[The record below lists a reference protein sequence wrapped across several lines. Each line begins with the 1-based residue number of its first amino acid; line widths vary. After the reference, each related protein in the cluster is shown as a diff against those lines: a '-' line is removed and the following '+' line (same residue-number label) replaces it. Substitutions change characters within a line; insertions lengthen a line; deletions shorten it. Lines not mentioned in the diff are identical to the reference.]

1 MQPDHSDTSDS
12 FEIQCEES
20 EDYSI
25 LSVQSNE
32 QNEQMVENNENVN
45 ISDND
50 QCEVTAKMI
59 IIASLQN
66 DDILKVKAA
75 VPPYVIVGQKD
86 QDICVFTE
94 NQYLQNKLKETFP
107 QAHIN
112 VVDSDLKTN
121 EEAHKMQSSLN
132 WRCFKYLNSGS
143 LNQES
148 VVLIKIRYTPI
159 EETDINEAK
168 AFAKFIAQNYTQ
180 KYYNNK
186 LFFQVGS
193 NFLDS
198 FAQMKQS
205 NELVDQTGTVVEFSF
220 KQFQCAVIAQ
230 VLIHVNDVEKYIDV
244 INQYDRINMSFCCYD
259 KRIQKKTF
267 KKEGNQNFVNIIL
280 SHVTQTDVEKIE
292 NYLKQFK
299 GIKIQKQE
307 ENKKENPNKVKP
319 SVEAKE
325 KKEMKVQ
332 QPITKAKTLKKEQP
346 PKQVSKNCGKAQVAQ
361 QIDNKNVVQF
371 FVTINLHDMPDT
383 AKILEAALKPRIPK
397 NCTFKALTKGDLS
410 IKCNQESLE
419 QVKKAITTY
428 SPNLIFTQKPVKI
441 ETHKLNN
448 TNIQQVGILKNQVSI
463 VVKLEKYPEEAAQ
476 TLLPTIQSVIPSSGN
491 AFIQGVNIIIQ
502 IDPTEVELVES
513 YLKCIQFNDQ
523 EIEFSKL

>member
-32 QNEQMVENNENVN
+32 QNEQMVENDENVN
-45 ISDND
+45 ISDNN
-50 QCEVTAKMI
+50 QCEITAKMI
-59 IIASLQN
+59 IIADLQN

-94 NQYLQNKLKETFP
+94 NQNLLNKLKETFP

-121 EEAHKMQSSLN
+121 EEALKTQSSLN

-143 LNQES
+143 LNQKS
-148 VVLIKIRYTPI
+148 MVLIKIRYTPI

-180 KYYNNK
+180 KYNNNK

-205 NELVDQTGTVVEFSF
+205 NELVDQTGAVVEFSF

-230 VLIHVNDVEKYIDV
+230 VLIHANDVEKYIDV

-259 KRIQKKTF
+259 RIYRIQKKTF
-267 KKEGNQNFVNIIL
+267 KQEDSLKFITLKL
-280 SHVTQTDVEKIE
+280 SHVSKTDVEKIE
-292 NYLKQFK
+292 NYLKQFQ
-299 GIKIQKQE
+299 GVKIEKLE
-307 ENKKENPNKVKP
+307 ENKKERIKKVKEE
-319 SVEAKE
+319 VNE
-325 KKEMKVQ
+325 KKEVQ
-332 QPITKAKTLKKEQP
+332 KPNTQTQKKE
-346 PKQVSKNCGKAQVAQ
+346 KYVKKRGKAQVAQ
-361 QIDNKNVVQF
+361 QVNYENVDQF
-371 FVTINLHDMPDT
+371 FVTIDLHDMPAET
-383 AKILEAALKPRIPK
+383 ANRLEAALKRSIPQ
-397 NCTFKALTKGDLS
+397 NCTIRTLAKGDLS
-410 IKCNQESLE
+410 IMCNQESLK

-428 SPNLIFTQKPVKI
+428 SPNLMFTQKPVLKQ
-441 ETHKLNN
+441 TSKLNN
-448 TNIQQVGILKNQVSI
+448 AKIQQVENKKNQVWI

-476 TLLPTIQSVIPSSGN
+476 TLLPTIQSVISSSGK

-502 IDPTEVELVES
+502 IDPAEVELVES
-513 YLKCIQFNDQ
+513 YLKCIQFYDQ
-523 EIEFSKL
+523 EIEFERL